1 MIGTIKRGFALA
13 VKVFLQVCYS
23 PIRLLPARKQI
34 TFISRQQDTPSLD
47 FELFAQEFTRRHPD
61 WTVEFLCY
69 EFHSSLAK
77 KLGYFGHVFT
87 QMRHISRSRLV
98 VLDTYCIPVSVLR
111 HKDSLRVI
119 QMWHAL
125 GSLKKFGYSILD
137 VGEGSSSDIA
147 RIMHMHANYDAVVA
161 SSRASTPAFAEAF
174 NVPEAVVHPIPLPRV
189 DALRDT
195 ERRDHTRTMLLEQYP
210 ELAGKKN
217 VLFAPTFKKGQVF
230 AADALHAYFARH
242 GYNLI
247 AKPHPVALSDTDV
260 IARRYADH
268 SSFDFLSVAD
278 YLVTDYSS
286 IMFEAGIADIPVL
299 IFAPDLGEYLEERD
313 FYIDFA
319 AEVPFPIATGFEG
332 LVDNLKQLDREPAEF
347 QDFIGRYVELPQDRR
362 CTEAIADLADS
373 LLDQPVVD

>member
-1 MIGTIKRGFALA
+1 MTGHIKRALA
-13 VKVFLQVCYS
+13 TATRTFLQLCYA
-23 PIRLLPARKQI
+23 PIRLLPARKQV
-34 TFISRQQDTPSLD
+34 TFISRQQDTPPLD
-47 FELFAQEFTRRHPD
+47 FELLAQEFTARHPD
-61 WTVEFLCY
+61 WTVKFLCY

-87 QMRHISRSRLV
+87 QMWHISRSRLV
-98 VLDTYCIPVSVLR
+98 VLDTYCIPVSVLK

-147 RIMHMHANYDAVVA
+147 HIMRMHANYDAVLA
-161 SSRASTPAFAEAF
+161 SSRASVPAFAEAF
-174 NVPEAVVHPIPLPRV
+174 NVPEATVVPIPLPRV
-189 DALRDT
+189 DALRDVSRC
-195 ERRDHTRTMLLEQYP
+195 ERTRAMLLDQYP

-260 IARRYADH
+260 IARRYAEH

-286 IMFEAGIADIPVL
+286 IMFEAAVADVPVL
-299 IFAPDLGEYLEERD
+299 IFAPDLGQYLEERD

-319 AEVPFPIATGFEG
+319 AELPFPIATGFED
-332 LVDNLKQLDREPAEF
+332 LMDNLKQVDRIPVEF
-347 QDFIGRYVELPQDRR
+347 HEFTDRYVELPPDRG
-362 CTEAIADLADS
+362 CTQAIADLADS
-373 LLDQPVVD
+373 LLD